1 MDLAAEF
8 MNWMR
13 AVKER
18 LAKISEPVG
27 DKEVL
32 SSKITQLKVLQSELP
47 EGSAK
52 LEAALMKGSQAC
64 GIVDGEDRELIEEE
78 VAVLQE
84 EFDTFS

>member
-1 MDLAAEF
+1 
-8 MNWMR
+8 MR